1 MKNIQVEVII
11 LTICLLCL
19 AFVFQGTRAIWQPDE
34 GYYVG
39 TTVTM
44 IEKGSLTIPYLGEDE
59 IFLDKPP
66 LIYLGII
73 GGLKLFGHNEFAV
86 RFFHGLSFVLTAAM
100 VGLLAYSM
108 FGTKK
113 IGFLSCLIYA
123 TMVIPF
129 IAANFVTPD
138 TLLSLWTTAAAFSFW
153 QSAKPNAKRILLWK
167 LLLCLFVGLG
177 FLAKGP
183 AVLIPCGGMFV
194 FLVLRKKAFRYFINP
209 FSIVGLMVFCI
220 VGFGWYFLVSL
231 KIPGSLSYFFDSQ
244 IWGRLFSGKYH
255 RNAGLTGAL
264 IYLPILIFGSLPWSH
279 IWLEKRKA
287 LFADIFKR
295 YWWINKY
302 NDPQILFLMSLFFV
316 PLIILCLAQSKLGL
330 YALPLFAP
338 FAIAT
343 ARFWHAKIGDIES
356 GHVITNLK
364 RYGRFL
370 LLTGTWISL
379 LIVSKLALAYYP
391 TNLDMRA
398 LSEEI
403 AKVVGKDNYE
413 LGTVD
418 ERADGLIFYGIRE
431 VEHLTKEDDPY
442 PTYTKTE
449 HVSAEVEV
457 MTRKK
462 ERGIFL
468 VHGANEID
476 ETCQLLSKANVKYQM
491 INLSHQRVLL
501 ILQLHL

>member
-1 MKNIQVEVII
+1 V
-11 LTICLLCL
+11 L
-19 AFVFQGTRAIWQPDE
+19 
-34 GYYVG
+34 
-39 TTVTM
+39 
-44 IEKGSLTIPYLGEDE
+44 
-59 IFLDKPP
+59 
-66 LIYLGII
+66 I

-86 RFFHGLSFVLTAAM
+86 RFFHGFSFVLTSVM

-108 FGTKK
+108 YGTKQT
-113 IGFLSCLIYA
+113 GLLSCFIYA

-153 QSAKPNAKRILLWK
+153 QTVKPNAKNTILWK
-167 LLLCLFVGLG
+167 LLLCLSVGLG

-183 AVLIPCGGMFV
+183 AVFIPCGGMFV
-194 FLVLRKKAFRYFINP
+194 FLLLRRKTFHYFINAW
-209 FSIVGLMVFCI
+209 SIAGLMIFCI
-220 VGFGWYFLVSL
+220 VGFSWYFLVSL
-231 KIPGSLSYFFDSQ
+231 KTPGSLSYFFDSQ
-244 IWGRLFSGKYH
+244 IWGRLFSQKYH
-255 RNAGLTGAL
+255 RNAGLAGAL

-302 NDPQILFLMSLFFV
+302 NDPQNLFLMSLFFV
-316 PLIILCLAQSKLGL
+316 PLVILCLAQSKLGL

-343 ARFWHAKIGDIES
+343 ARLWHAKMGDFEP
-356 GHVITNLK
+356 GHMITNFK
-364 RYGRFL
+364 RFRRPVL
-370 LLTGTWISL
+370 ITGTWISL
-379 LIVSKLALAYYP
+379 LIVSKPALAYYP
-391 TNLDMRA
+391 TNNDMRA

-403 AKVVGKDNYE
+403 TKAVGKDNYE

-418 ERADGLIFYGIRE
+418 KRADGLLFYGIQE
-431 VEHLTKEDDPY
+431 VEHLTSEDDPY

-449 HVSAEVEV
+449 HILAEVEV
-457 MTRKK
+457 MTEEK

-468 VHGANEID
+468 VQGIDDID
-476 ETCQLLSKANVKYQM
+476 ETCRLLSRRNVEYDVILLPYQ
-491 INLSHQRVLL
+491 RALL
-501 ILQLHL
+501 ILQLSL